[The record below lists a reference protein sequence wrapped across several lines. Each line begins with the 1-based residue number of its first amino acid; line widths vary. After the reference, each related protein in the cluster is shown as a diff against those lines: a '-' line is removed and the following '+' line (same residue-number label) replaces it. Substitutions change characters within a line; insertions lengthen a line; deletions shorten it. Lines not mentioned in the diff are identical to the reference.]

1 MDATDEQ
8 LVARCQRELPY
19 ATLAFEALLRRHDE
33 AIFSTCRRY
42 LGNDADAEDAA
53 QDVYIRIFH
62 GLKSFRG
69 DANFRTWLYR
79 VVSNV
84 CATRYAKKKKQL
96 ERLAA
101 FMEKAGRRIQQE
113 VDAPEV
119 RAGPAADALDSLEP
133 AEREIIVLRHVSEL
147 SVPEISEVLGVSL
160 SAAKMRV
167 SRAEKQLKHAYEEIS
182 GKVQKTDPEM

>member
-1 MDATDEQ
+1 MDATDEKLIAQ
-8 LVARCQRELPY
+8 CQRELPY
-19 ATLAFEALLRRHDE
+19 STRAFEALLRRHDE
-33 AIFSTCRRY
+33 MIFKTCKRY

-53 QDVYIRIFH
+53 QDVYIRVFH
-62 GLKSFRG
+62 GVKKFRG

-84 CATRYAKKKKQL
+84 CATRYAKKKKQQ

-101 FMEKAGRRIQQE
+101 FMEKAGRQIQQE
-113 VDAPEV
+113 VDARET
-119 RAGPAADALDSLEP
+119 RAGPAADALNTLDP

-167 SRAEKQLKHAYEEIS
+167 SRAEKRLKQAYEEVS
-182 GKVQKTDPEM
+182 GKVQKKDPEV